1 MAIGVVSIVSTKN
14 VIETI
19 LPNGQNFI
27 VVFPRGDEGK
37 VICRRINKGCVITQK
52 QTLFRNY
59 VEFPFVDPMYGDCP
73 VDVYVQV
80 GNGTNVLTK
89 ITYIWG

>member
-1 MAIGVVSIVSTKN
+1 MALGILSVVSTKN

-27 VVFPRGDEGK
+27 VLFPQDDKRK
-37 VICRRINKGCVITQK
+37 VICRRINKESVITK
-52 QTLFRNY
+52 RETIFKNY
-59 VEFPFVDPMYGDCP
+59 VEFPFVDPIYGDSP

-80 GNGTNVLTK
+80 GNGKNVLTK